1 MGTLLSAANWP
12 IVGQIA
18 ILLGKVMNV
27 IYNTLDNVL
36 PTDHGLVGWS
46 IIIYTILV
54 YTLMLPLTVNQ
65 QKTSRMTALMNP
77 EIKAIQKKYQE
88 QEGSGFYDEAA
99 GRDSAGI
106 MTNMALP

>member
-65 QKTSRMTALMNP
+65 QKTSRMTALMNQGNSE
-77 EIKAIQKKYQE
+77 EISE

-106 MTNMALP
+106 

>member
-65 QKTSRMTALMNP
+65 QKIS
-77 EIKAIQKKYQE
+77 E

-106 MTNMALP
+106 

>member
-77 EIKAIQKKYQE
+77 EIKAIQKKYQNKKD
-88 QEGSGFYDEAA
+88 QASMMKRFSRY
-99 GRDSAGI
+99 

>member
-27 IYNTLDNVL
+27 IYNTLDSVL

-46 IIIYTILV
+46 IIIYTIL
-54 YTLMLPLTVNQ
+54 Y
-65 QKTSRMTALMNP
+65 
-77 EIKAIQKKYQE
+77 IH
-88 QEGSGFYDEAA
+88 
-99 GRDSAGI
+99 
-106 MTNMALP
+106 

>member
-77 EIKAIQKKYQE
+77 EINSEEISE

-106 MTNMALP
+106 

>member
-54 YTLMLPLTVNQ
+54 LSLIHISEPTRLTVR
-65 QKTSRMTALMNP
+65 SRMP
-77 EIKAIQKKYQE
+77 
-88 QEGSGFYDEAA
+88 S
-99 GRDSAGI
+99 SA
-106 MTNMALP
+106 

>member
-36 PTDHGLVGWS
+36 PTDHGLVGMVNHYLHDS
-46 IIIYTILV
+46 GIYIDAAADS
-54 YTLMLPLTVNQ
+54 Q
-65 QKTSRMTALMNP
+65 SA
-77 EIKAIQKKYQE
+77 EDIKND
-88 QEGSGFYDEAA
+88 SSDE
-99 GRDSAGI
+99 S
-106 MTNMALP
+106 